1 MFDLHRHTQFS
12 SFDGFGK
19 APDLAKAAKEKGLTA
34 LGISDHGT
42 VSGLVQHYFACKAE
56 GIKPILGCECYYQ
69 KEFDQDAKSY
79 HLCLFAKNVEGYKNL
94 NKIVTIAN
102 RDNFY
107 YHPRV
112 TWNLLKKYRK
122 GLICS
127 TACVASIFAQRIIQG
142 KIEQAKEELKKF
154 KELFGD
160 DFYIEIQPYAIDA
173 EATQQ
178 SINEIMLDLAGKLN
192 IKCILTSDSH
202 YGRKEE
208 FNTIIKMHEIAK
220 HTGID
225 IKQTYKERYMPT
237 YDELEKRFIK
247 TYQANKVVVGKDYEN
262 KLRWLKYFRK
272 CAQDLEDKI
281 DGDILDKLGD
291 TSPRFD
297 IEEAAYSELSRL
309 VKRGM
314 KRRGCTSD
322 KYVQRVKKEL
332 AVIKANDFSDYFLVV
347 QDYVN
352 WAKKQGIKV
361 GPGRGSVCNCVVA
374 YFLGITEVDSLYFDL
389 DYRRFL
395 RKDKKKYPDIDL
407 DFETSRR
414 QEVIDYIVTKYK
426 GKAAQICSYG
436 LYKIDNALNDLFKV
450 CGVSAKSDCQEIK
463 AFIHSLI
470 GEDEVFDYEN
480 IKNSKEVKDYNERFD
495 NIILHFSRL
504 YKKVRYI
511 GTHAAG
517 VAVVG
522 TDITDF
528 VAIEKRGGKYS
539 CAYDLDDLD
548 KLGILKF
555 DILGLITMSEI
566 RELEEYT
573 GKKFSQKWLEDST
586 LYEHF
591 ANGDTDGIFQFESG
605 TVKGMLEQIS
615 CDCFEDLCAA
625 NAMNRPAPL
634 QLKMPDAYAKNKSN
648 LSEAKKSLF
657 YKQTEKTYGTVIY
670 QEQIM
675 RICREIGKLSW
686 DDADKMMKMIK
697 GADSRAA
704 FLRGENPECERMRKD
719 FIKGAVENGFN
730 KKVAADTFKS
740 MLVYSFN
747 KGHCVGYSII
757 ALIEMYYKVYYPEYF
772 WLVKLKYC
780 NKLDLPKYKG
790 LAVRSGCIILL
801 PHVNGTA
808 EFSVS
813 NKFGSQCLQ
822 EGLCNIDFVGLKAAE
837 IIQQER
843 EKHGDYESFPDFRS
857 RLPRRVVTA
866 RVLNALENA
875 GALEFNEHKYLTRT
889 EKYNAAMFGR
899 GR

>member
-1 MFDLHRHTQFS
+1 MFDLHRHTEFS
-12 SFDGFGK
+12 LFDGHGK
-19 APDLAKAAKEKGLTA
+19 ASALAKDAKENGLTA

-42 VSGLVQHYFACKAE
+42 VSGIVQHYFACKEE

-69 KEFDQDAKSY
+69 KEYDQDAKTY
-79 HLCLFAKNVEGYKNL
+79 HLCLFAKNVEGYRNL

-107 YHPRV
+107 YHARV
-112 TWNLLKKYRK
+112 TWDLLEQYHE

-127 TACVASIFAQRIIQG
+127 TACIASIFGQRIAG
-142 KIEQAKEELKKF
+142 GNIEAAKQELQRFRDLF
-154 KELFGD
+154 KD
-160 DFYIEIQPYAIDA
+160 DFYIEIQPYRIDDDS
-173 EATQQ
+173 TQQ
-178 SINEIMLDLAGKLN
+178 DTNDILLDLAGKLN
-192 IKCILTSDSH
+192 IQCILTSDSH
-202 YGRKEE
+202 YGKKEE
-208 FNTIIKMHEIAK
+208 IDTIIKMHEIAK

-225 IKQTYKERYMPT
+225 VKQTYGERYMPS
-237 YDELEKRFIK
+237 YRALEKRFMRSCGYSIEVK
-247 TYQANKVVVGKDYEN
+247 E
-262 KLRWLKYFRK
+262 RWLKLFSK
-272 CAQDLEDKI
+272 AAKKLEAKVEDN
-281 DGDILDKLGD
+281 ILENLGD
-291 TSPRFD
+291 TTPRYGVD
-297 IEEAAYSELSRL
+297 NAYDTLCKM
-309 VKRGM
+309 VKKGM
-314 KRRGCTSD
+314 KKRGCTSSE
-322 KYVQRVKKEL
+322 YVERVKKEL
-332 AVIKANDFSDYFLVV
+332 SVIKANDFADYFLIV

-361 GPGRGSVCNCVVA
+361 GPGRGSVCNCVIA

-395 RKDKKKYPDIDL
+395 RKDKKKYPDVDL
-407 DFETSRR
+407 DFETDRR
-414 QEVIDYIVTKYK
+414 QEVIDYIVTKYS

-450 CGVSAKSDCQEIK
+450 CRVENKADQQEIK
-463 AFIHSLI
+463 SFVHSKV
-470 GEDEVFDYEN
+470 GEDEVFDYDA
-480 IKNSKEVKDYNERFD
+480 IVDDRFVRDTNSKFD
-495 NIILHFSRL
+495 NILLHFSRL

-517 VAVVG
+517 VALVG
-522 TDITDF
+522 SDITDF
-528 VAIEKRGGKYS
+528 VAIERRGGKFS
-539 CAYDLDDLD
+539 CAFDLDDLD
-548 KLGILKF
+548 KLHILKF

-573 GKKFSQKWLEDST
+573 GKKFDSSWLEDSE
-586 LYEHF
+586 LYDHF
-591 ANGDTDGIFQFESG
+591 RAGDTDGIFQFESS
-605 TVKGMLEQIS
+605 TVKGMLQPID

-634 QLKMPDAYAKNKSN
+634 QLKMPDTYADNKKN
-648 LSEAKKSLF
+648 LAHAKKSLF
-657 YKQTEKTYGTVIY
+657 YRQTAKTYGTVIY

-704 FLRGENPECERMRKD
+704 FLRGENPDCERMRKD
-719 FIKGAVENGFN
+719 FIKGAVENGFD
-730 KKVAADTFKS
+730 KKVAEDTFKS

-747 KGHCVGYSII
+747 KGHCTGYSMI
-757 ALIEMYYKVYYPEYF
+757 ALIEMYYKVHYPEFF

-790 LAVRSGCIILL
+790 LAVRSGCVILL
-801 PHVNGTA
+801 PHVNGSA
-808 EFSVS
+808 EYSVS

-822 EGLCNIDFVGLKAAE
+822 EGLCNIDFVGLKAAQAIE
-837 IIQQER
+837 EER
-843 EKHGDYESFPDFRS
+843 LKHGDYESFPDFRS
-857 RLPRRVVTA
+857 RLPRRIVTA

-875 GALEFNEHKYLTRT
+875 GALEFNERRYLIRT
-889 EKYNAAMFGR
+889 EKYNSSIYGR